1 MISCDKS
8 FYENETIN
16 IETISNQDGII
27 GWENQL
33 KSIINNPVDLLNE
46 SGISLLDYEFIDQI
60 DSKSKLTLQKITKKR
75 SRNDSVFREFIQKS

>member
-27 GWENQL
+27 GLENQL